1 MSGTGAKGV
10 SAKTITD
17 EKNLSIA
24 SRMSRYARASR
35 PCIMKQLL
43 PGIWQWS
50 WFSEEKQI
58 DFNGLFLAVGE
69 HKILIDPPPMT
80 GEASSVVLRNGPVD
94 YIIVTNRDHAREAAR
109 YQNEFRCQLQVPDA
123 DAPQMDLKPTKTFK
137 DGELLTGG
145 IWAIRLKD
153 QKSPGESALFIQ
165 QGKGVLIVGD
175 ALIGKP
181 AGSVSLL
188 AAEKYADVGKAQEG
202 LRRLLKY
209 NFDSVLVGDGASIL
223 TGAKQTVEQLLQL
236 SS

>member
-1 MSGTGAKGV
+1 M
-10 SAKTITD
+10 
-17 EKNLSIA
+17 KN
-24 SRMSRYARASR
+24 
-35 PCIMKQLL
+35 LL

-50 WFSEEKQI
+50 WFSEEKQL
-58 DFNGLFLAVGE
+58 DFNGHFLTVGE

-80 GEASSVVLRNGPVD
+80 GEASAVILRNGPVD
-94 YIIVTNRDHAREAAR
+94 YIIVTNRDHVREAVK
-109 YQNEFRCQLQVPDA
+109 YQGEFCCQLHVPEA

-145 IWAIRLKD
+145 IWVIQLID

-188 AAEKYADVGKAQEG
+188 PAEKYADVGKAREG

-209 NFDSVLVGDGASIL
+209 NFDSLLVGDGASIL
-223 TGAKQTVEQLLQL
+223 TGAKQAVDRLLQPL
-236 SS
+236 S